1 LTVAADG
8 GARNARVSGIQPD
21 VVIGDLD
28 SLAAADRA
36 QAETAG
42 ARVNPYPERKDETDL
57 ELALMYAARRGA
69 TSITV
74 LAALGGRLDQTIANI
89 LLLALPELHGV
100 AVTIVDGPQT
110 ALLVQGG
117 GELRSIAGQPGD
129 ILSLLPIGGDAAGV
143 TVSGVEW
150 PLQGSTLKLGPARG
164 VSNVLTSPRASIRL
178 DSGMLLCVHTS
189 RDDIDSREV
198 GGDT

>member
-1 LTVAADG
+1 
-8 GARNARVSGIQPD
+8 
-21 VVIGDLD
+21 
-28 SLAAADRA
+28 
-36 QAETAG
+36 
-42 ARVNPYPERKDETDL
+42 
-57 ELALMYAARRGA
+57 MYAARRGA

-100 AVTIVDGPQT
+100 EATIVDGPQA

-117 GELRSIAGQPGD
+117 GELRVVAGQPGD
-129 ILSLLPIGGDAAGV
+129 TLSLLPIGGDAAGV

-150 PLQGSTLKLGPARG
+150 PLQGSTLELGPARG
-164 VSNVLTSPRASIRL
+164 VSNVLTSPRAVIRL
-178 DSGMLLCVHTS
+178 DSGMLLCVHIS
-189 RDDIDSREV
+189 RDDADSREV